1 MEKIG
6 YTMFF
11 IGALGF
17 AGLLVYGAYTGGG
30 LIPALIVFF
39 FELISTGIILTQND

>member
-6 YTMFF
+6 YIMFF

-17 AGLLVYGAYTGGG
+17 AGLLVYGAYIGGG

-39 FELISTGIILTQND
+39 FELVVVGIILTQDD